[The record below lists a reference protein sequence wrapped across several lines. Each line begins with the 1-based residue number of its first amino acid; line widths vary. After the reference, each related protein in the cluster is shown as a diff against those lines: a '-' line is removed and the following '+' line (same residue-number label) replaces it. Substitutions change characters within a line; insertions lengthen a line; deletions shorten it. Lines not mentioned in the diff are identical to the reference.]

1 MLRIIKSICN
11 STQHIYNQQAEINK
25 DPLDF
30 SAYQNLAITLHKAGL
45 LTEALSA
52 WDDLKRRAL
61 VGRGHQNSHWVN
73 LNSHPIVPCTA
84 AIHTRSRGCCFKCVR
99 FCCSAESGLCR
110 DHLKWFWLQVENAW
124 LGTVGLMRSQVE
136 SGALSE
142 ADLLERALSSDCT
155 HCARLWANLGGAHL
169 RAGALTHAERA
180 CRTAL
185 RLGFQS
191 STVRRWLSDA
201 LDAQVRGARSSR

>member
-1 MLRIIKSICN
+1 M
-11 STQHIYNQQAEINK
+11 TVFA
-25 DPLDF
+25 
-30 SAYQNLAITLHKAGL
+30 A
-45 LTEALSA
+45 
-52 WDDLKRRAL
+52 RRSL
-61 VGRGHQNSHWVN
+61 FH
-73 LNSHPIVPCTA
+73 
-84 AIHTRSRGCCFKCVR
+84 
-99 FCCSAESGLCR
+99 
-110 DHLKWFWLQVENAW
+110 WFWLQVENAW

-155 HCARLWANLGGAHL
+155 RCARLWANLGGAHL